1 MCRIDSNLPPT
12 QKCMLT
18 FNHKYFTLMILLF
31 AIEVTIAL
39 WVHDTFVRPYVGDFL
54 VVIFIY
60 CFIKSFLDLSSLW
73 VALFVLVFS
82 FGIEFLQYFNFVEKL
97 GLGKS
102 KLARVIL
109 GNSFAWMDLVAYLA
123 GIIAVMVVEKR
134 VEKRTS

>member
-1 MCRIDSNLPPT
+1 
-12 QKCMLT
+12 MLT
-18 FNHKYFTLMILLF
+18 FNRKYFTLMIFLF
-31 AIEVTIAL
+31 AIEVAIAL

-60 CFIKSFLDLSSLW
+60 CFIKSFLNLSNLR
-73 VALFVLVFS
+73 VAWLVLLFS

-123 GIIAVMVVEKR
+123 GIIAVMVVEKI
-134 VEKRTS
+134 VEKHTS